1 MTSRRG
7 GFMLH
12 ELAINLAITIVMLGG
27 LFLFLRSGIAG
38 SQVTTA
44 RALLERDA
52 NSALRQ
58 ITEALLPAG
67 KATLSPAAAPLGSS
81 FMDLQ
86 APVAVG
92 PEGPTFGPV
101 TRIEWRPDPNDPTDG
116 ADNDGDGLVDEGEIV
131 ISRNF
136 GSAGQLDTV
145 IATSVP
151 RLLLGELAN
160 GADDNGNGLQ
170 DEAGLSF
177 ERLADGSV
185 RVRLTVQARKQ
196 STTFSRTVETTVLPR
211 N

>member
-1 MTSRRG
+1 
-7 GFMLH
+7 
-12 ELAINLAITIVMLGG
+12 
-27 LFLFLRSGIAG
+27 
-38 SQVTTA
+38 
-44 RALLERDA
+44 
-52 NSALRQ
+52 
-58 ITEALLPAG
+58 
-67 KATLSPAAAPLGSS
+67 
-81 FMDLQ
+81 MDLQ

-136 GSAGQLDTV
+136 GSAGQQDTV

-151 RLLLGELAN
+151 RLLLGELPN

-177 ERLADGSV
+177 ELLADGSV

-196 STTFSRTVETTVLPR
+196 GTTFSSTVEATVLPR

>member
-1 MTSRRG
+1 MSSRRD

-12 ELAINLAITIVMLGG
+12 ELAVNLAMTMLLLGG

-38 SQVTTA
+38 SQITTA
-44 RALLERDA
+44 RALLERNA
-52 NSALRQ
+52 NHALRQ
-58 ITEALLPAG
+58 ITESLLPAG
-67 KATLSPAAAPLGSS
+67 KATLAPAAAPLGSS

-86 APVAVG
+86 VPVAVD

-101 TRIEWRPDPNDPTDG
+101 TRIEWRPDPNDPADG
-116 ADNDGDGLVDEGEIV
+116 ADNDGDGLTDEGEIV

-151 RLLLGELAN
+151 RLLLGEVQN

-170 DEAGLSF
+170 DEAGLCF

-196 STTFSRTVETTVLPR
+196 GTTFSRTVETTVLPR

>member
-1 MTSRRG
+1 MSSRRG

-12 ELAINLAITIVMLGG
+12 ELAVNLAMTMLLLGG

-38 SQVTTA
+38 SQITTA
-44 RALLERDA
+44 RALLERNA
-52 NSALRQ
+52 NYALRQ

-67 KATLSPAAAPLGSS
+67 KATLAPAAAPLGSS

-86 APVAVG
+86 IPVAVD

-101 TRIEWRPDPNDPTDG
+101 TRIEWRPDPNDPNDG
-116 ADNDGDGLVDEGEIV
+116 ADNDGDGLTDEGEIV
-131 ISRNF
+131 ISLNF

-145 IATSVP
+145 IATGVP
-151 RLLLGELAN
+151 RLLLGEVQN

-196 STTFSRTVETTVLPR
+196 GTTFSRTVETTVLPR

>member
-1 MTSRRG
+1 MNTRRG

-12 ELAINLAITIVMLGG
+12 ELAINLAITVVLLGG

-38 SQVTTA
+38 SQGHDG
-44 RALLERDA
+44 ALLERNA

-67 KATLSPAAAPLGSS
+67 KATLTPAAARSA
-81 FMDLQ
+81 
-86 APVAVG
+86 APSWTCRFRSRSTPGARPSAVTHRVA
-92 PEGPTFGPV
+92 
-101 TRIEWRPDPNDPTDG
+101 RASQRSTDG

-131 ISRNF
+131 IERNF
-136 GSAGQLDTV
+136 GSAGQQDTV

-151 RLLLGELAN
+151 RLLLGELPN

-196 STTFSRTVETTVLPR
+196 GTTFSRTVETTVLPR

>member
-52 NSALRQ
+52 NSAVRQ

-67 KATLSPAAAPLGSS
+67 KATLSPATAPLGSS

-92 PEGPTFGPV
+92 PEGTTFSPV

-151 RLLLGELAN
+151 RLLLGEAAN
-160 GADDNGNGLQ
+160 GVDDNGNGLQ
-170 DEAGLSF
+170 DEAGFSF

>member
-1 MTSRRG
+1 MNSRRD

-27 LFLFLRSGIAG
+27 LFIFLRSGIAG
-38 SQVTTA
+38 SQITTA
-44 RALLERDA
+44 RSLLERNA
-52 NSALRQ
+52 NYALRQ

-67 KATLSPAAAPLGSS
+67 KATLTPADAPLGSS

-86 APVAVG
+86 VPVAVG

-101 TRIEWRPDPNDPTDG
+101 TRIEWSADPADPTDG
-116 ADNDGDGLVDEGEIV
+116 VDNDGDGLVDEGEAV
-131 ISRNF
+131 IRRNF
-136 GSAGQLDTV
+136 GSAGQQDSV
-145 IATSVP
+145 IATNVP
-151 RLLLGELAN
+151 RLLLGETAN

-170 DEAGLSF
+170 DEAGLAF

-185 RVRLTVQARKQ
+185 RVRLTVQARRQ
-196 STTFSRTVETTVLPR
+196 GSLFSRTVETTVLPR